1 MGHKINV
8 GGSAIINI
16 DSVLSN
22 VTQTIGATP
31 GLDSAQKSQLEGL
44 VQSLRADLDKLA
56 ASHTDETKAIAEAL
70 EKAVANA
77 SKAPQDRKQGL
88 LQLSAKGLK
97 DAAELVKDVAPTIL
111 NTAHLISNFIVGL

>member
-22 VTQTIGATP
+22 VTQTIGAAP

-44 VQSLRADLDKLA
+44 VQSLRADLDKLPP
-56 ASHTDETKAIAEAL
+56 L
-70 EKAVANA
+70 EKCRIDIGRRSLAFPVTPPYVRVRIRRFGGLSYRLAANLGRPME
-77 SKAPQDRKQGL
+77 SK
-88 LQLSAKGLK
+88 
-97 DAAELVKDVAPTIL
+97 
-111 NTAHLISNFIVGL
+111 